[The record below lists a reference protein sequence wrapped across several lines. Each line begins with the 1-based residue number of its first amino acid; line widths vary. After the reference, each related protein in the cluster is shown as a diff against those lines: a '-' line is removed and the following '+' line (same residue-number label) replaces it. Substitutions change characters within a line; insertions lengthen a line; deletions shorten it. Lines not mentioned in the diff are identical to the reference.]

1 MTAARAVGAERVP
14 KVQSELKIL
23 QEALAECAGR
33 LADPTDY
40 ERDATRLSALIRT
53 KAHIE
58 GAWRSVKFALDA
70 LNDY

>member
-1 MTAARAVGAERVP
+1 MPALGTERVP
-14 KVQSELKIL
+14 KVQAELRIL
-23 QEALAECAGR
+23 QEALAELAGR

-58 GAWRSVKFALDA
+58 GAWRATKYALEA